1 MRRRPAA
8 ERRPG
13 DDRCDVLR
21 VAHRRGV
28 ARFAGG
34 LRPVA
39 IGLYPLAAV
48 VPSGTVGSVVQAD
61 CRSRLRENL
70 QSAMKTQVTPHRLLP
85 GTPAAVDHKIAV
97 GNPSGKFSDSQGAE
111 VNWRSFRF
119 EAEKTFRRDG
129 ACAAGHLLAVHPK
142 ANLTIDAT
150 YVVVIPLAG
159 TAR

>member
-97 GNPSGKFSDSQGAE
+97 GNPSRKFSDSSWPGNGIGAAASRARGTQRRGCE
-111 VNWRSFRF
+111 PR
-119 EAEKTFRRDG
+119 ETYRDG
-129 ACAAGHLLAVHPK
+129 CVSRLSAPAW
-142 ANLTIDAT
+142 
-150 YVVVIPLAG
+150 
-159 TAR
+159 